1 MKRLT
6 AESLEAPGIAHGF
19 FGREGGIST
28 GLYESLNC
36 GPGSSDDPKAVAENR
51 RQVAAALMPQDARL
65 VSLSQVHSAIVH
77 TLPAWGAPS
86 PPRKDAARLAPP
98 REGAARLEGDAMVTA
113 TPGLALGILTAD
125 CAPVLLADPKARVI
139 GAAHAGWKGALG
151 KDGHGVLEATLDA
164 MEKLGALRDRIHA
177 VIGPCISQSNY
188 EVGWDFRDRFLELG
202 LKHRRFFVPSGKEGH
217 YRFDLPGYAAHRLT
231 QAGTGSVVSLGV
243 CTYPPE
249 NGFFSFRRTTH
260 ARESDYGR
268 QISAIVLTG

>member
-6 AESLEAPGIAHGF
+6 AQNLNTAGIAHGF
-19 FGREGGIST
+19 FGREGGVSG

-51 RQVAAALMPQDARL
+51 RLVTAALAPQMDARL
-65 VSLSQVHSAIVH
+65 VSLSQIHSPIVH
-77 TLPAWGAPS
+77 TLPAWEERP
-86 PPRKDAARLAPP
+86 
-98 REGAARLEGDAMVTA
+98 EGDAMVTA

-151 KDGHGVLEATLDA
+151 QDGRGVLEATLDA
-164 MEKLGALRDRIHA
+164 MEKLGALRDRIQAA
-177 VIGPCISQSNY
+177 VGPCISQTNY
-188 EVGWDFRDRFLELG
+188 EVAFDFRDRFLETG
-202 LKHRRFFVPSGKEGH
+202 LRQRRFFVPSDREGH
-217 YRFDLPGYAAHRLT
+217 YRFDLAGYVAQRLT
-231 QAGTGSVVSLGV
+231 SAGVGAVEPLGV

-260 ARESDYGR
+260 AREPDYGR